1 MIYPRFYIRL
11 VSGVLLFAILTLPHA
26 LRAQGKPSNNPLAP
40 IANYLDAS
48 DMLVGWF
55 DIQAAS
61 PEAIEA
67 VLSIVR
73 GQPST
78 ADDLSFLTTLHQT
91 MTTHG
96 VQRAYVAIDPVTGH
110 GGPMFLFPAKDANGL
125 NDALSKLAAGSEIV
139 TRVDQSVVLLGD
151 KDRLDRAAKRPHA
164 ASAKLMDAAENVEG
178 PHGMV
183 FSPNAVLRD
192 GIAAWSS
199 VVGEGERDVQAVV
212 ESLAGLR
219 AVTGS
224 FRVPLDRVR
233 LDATFE
239 SAEQAQK
246 LLPVWRE
253 KLQPMVGD
261 ASLVDQLKRKDRQL
275 ILETQSPGQSSV
287 AFNFVVGSFLGPR
300 QASVE
305 TNNLKQIGLALLSFE
320 SVHGQFPP
328 QSLVD
333 ANGRKLLSWRVL
345 ILPHLGKEGESLY
358 KEFRLNEPWD
368 SDHNR
373 ALLQKMP
380 SVFGR
385 QGTRTVFQSPLTSDS
400 IFGRPGSPA
409 KFADIT
415 DGTSITLLLVRV
427 PDSEAVEWTRPDDW
441 VVPAEDPLALFRAA
455 GKSFL
460 GARAD
465 GSVQAFKSSMDE
477 KTFRALISRDGGE
490 LIEEEDV
497 RAE

>member
-1 MIYPRFYIRL
+1 MIDPRFCIRF
-11 VSGVLLFAILTLPHA
+11 VSSVLLFAILTLSHD
-26 LRAQGKPSNNPLAP
+26 LRAQGKASNNPLTP
-40 IANYLDAS
+40 IANHLDAS

-55 DIQAAS
+55 DVQAAS

-67 VLSIVR
+67 VLSFVR

-78 ADDLSFLTTLHQT
+78 ADDLSFLRTLHQT
-91 MTTHG
+91 LTTHG
-96 VQRAYVAIDPVTGH
+96 VQRAYVALDPLTGH
-110 GGPMFLFPAKDANGL
+110 GGPLFLFPADDANGL
-125 NDALSKLAAGSEIV
+125 NDALWKLAAGSGNV

-151 KDRLDRAAKRPHA
+151 KDRLNRAAKRPHA
-164 ASAKLMDAAENVEG
+164 ASATLMDAAENVEG

-183 FSPNAVLRD
+183 FSPNTVLRE
-192 GIAAWSS
+192 GIAAWSV

-224 FRVPLDRVR
+224 FQVPLDRVR

-246 LLPVWRE
+246 LLPVWRD
-253 KLQPMVGD
+253 KLQSMLGD

-275 ILETQSPGQSSV
+275 ILETQSPEQSSV
-287 AFNFVVGSFLGPR
+287 AFSFIVGSFLGPR
-300 QASVE
+300 QVSAE
-305 TNNLKQIGLALLSFE
+305 TNNLKQIGLALQSFE

-345 ILPHLGKEGESLY
+345 ILPYLGKDGESLY

-373 ALLQKMP
+373 ALLDKMP
-380 SVFGR
+380 LVFGR
-385 QGTRTVFQSPLTSDS
+385 QGTRTVFQAPLTSDS
-400 IFGRPGSPA
+400 VFGHLGLPA
-409 KFADIT
+409 KISDIT
-415 DGTSITLLLVRV
+415 DGTSKTLWLVRM
-427 PDSEAVEWTRPDDW
+427 PDSDAIEWTRPEDW
-441 VVPAEDPLALFRAA
+441 VVPAQDPLALFRAA

-465 GSVQAFKSSMDE
+465 GSVQPFKSSMDE

-490 LIEEEDV
+490 LIEEDV
-497 RAE
+497 RE